1 VKRLVALVLTLAGA
15 AAGCSSARDPL
26 VVGAVYPTGGSQ
38 GPGGLEEYRG
48 VLLASELASR
58 QGGVDGQP
66 ISLRLVPADSAEAA
80 PGAVRTLVAEGVDVI
95 VGSYGSTVS
104 RPAAAEAAEQGA
116 FFWETGAVGEMDPGA
131 APGELV
137 FRFAPTGRTL
147 GRAAVAFIRDE
158 LTPRLRSSDGL
169 RYAVAFVDDEY
180 GRAVGSGAVEEIRTS
195 GLPLAGTFPYDPRD
209 ADFDRLATRV
219 GNAGTDVLVVVA
231 YLEDGVA
238 FRRAMVGADIPLAA
252 SIGTSSSYCHPEFG
266 EILGDDAVGLFA
278 SDKPDADFVD
288 PGRLT
293 DEAAQALRWGR
304 REYER
309 RYGLPMSSA
318 ALSGF
323 SAGWALFHHVLPRA
337 EGTSPEEVA
346 AAAAAVR
353 LPMGSLPNASGLDL
367 APPGHSEAGANLR
380 AATVIWEWVEE
391 GRREIVWP
399 PTLASGRLVPIPLR

>member
-1 VKRLVALVLTLAGA
+1 VRRLVALALALAGA
-15 AAGCSSARDPL
+15 VSGCSSAPAPV
-26 VVGAVYPTGGSQ
+26 VVGAVYPTAGSQ

-48 VLLASELASR
+48 VLLASELANQ
-58 QGGVDGQP
+58 QGGLEGRP
-66 ISLRLVPADSAEAA
+66 IHLRLAPAESAEAA
-80 PGAVRTLVAEGVDVI
+80 PGAVRALVAEGIDLM

-104 RPAAAEAAEQGA
+104 RPAASEAAEQGA

-158 LTPRLRSSDGL
+158 LSPQLRSSDGL
-169 RYAVAFVDDEY
+169 GYAVAFVDDEY
-180 GRAVGSGAVEEIRTS
+180 GRAVGYGAMEEIQTS
-195 GLPLAGTFPYDPRD
+195 GLRLAGTFPYDPRE
-209 ADFDRLATRV
+209 ADFDHLATAV
-219 GNAGTDVLVVVA
+219 GEAGTDVLVVVA

-238 FRRAMVGADIPLAA
+238 FRRAMVRAGIPLAA

-266 EILGDDAVGLFA
+266 QILGEDAVGLFA
-278 SDKPDADFVD
+278 SDKPDAAFVD

-293 DEAAQALRWGR
+293 DAAGDALRWGR

-309 RYGLPMSSA
+309 RYGIPMSSA

-323 SAGWALFHHVLPRA
+323 AAGWALFHHVIPTA
-337 EGTSPEEVA
+337 GGTSPAEVA
-346 AAAAAVR
+346 AAASAVR

-367 APPGHSEAGANLR
+367 APPGHAEAGANLR

-399 PTLASGRLVPIPLR
+399 PALASAPLIPIPLR

>member
-1 VKRLVALVLTLAGA
+1 VKRLVALVLALAGA

-48 VLLASELASR
+48 VLLASELANR
-58 QGGVDGQP
+58 KGGVDGRP
-66 ISLRLVPADSAEAA
+66 ISLRLAPADSAEAA
-80 PGAVRTLVAEGVDVI
+80 PGAVRTLVAGGVDVI

-137 FRFAPTGRTL
+137 FRFAPTGQSL

-158 LTPRLRSSDGL
+158 LTPRLPSPDGL

-195 GLPLAGTFPYDPRD
+195 GLPLAKTFPYDPRTT
-209 ADFDRLATRV
+209 DFDRLATAV
-219 GNAGTDVLVVVA
+219 GKARTDVLAVVA

-266 EILGDDAVGLFA
+266 EILGEDAVGLFA

-288 PGRLT
+288 PGLLT
-293 DEAAQALRWGR
+293 DGAAEALRWGR
-304 REYER
+304 REYEL

-323 SAGWALFHHVLPRA
+323 SAGWALFHHLLPGA
-337 EGTSPEEVA
+337 GGTSPEEVA

-367 APPGHSEAGANLR
+367 APPGHPEAGANLR

-399 PTLASGRLVPIPLR
+399 PALASGRLLPIPLR

>member
-1 VKRLVALVLTLAGA
+1 VRRLVAVVLASA
-15 AAGCSSARDPL
+15 AFGSGCASAPDAL
-26 VVGAVYPTGGSQ
+26 VVGAVYPTGGSH

-48 VLLASELASR
+48 VLLASELANR
-58 QGGVDGQP
+58 QGGVDGRP
-66 ISLRLVPADSAEAA
+66 ISLRLAPADSAEAA
-80 PGAVRTLVAEGVDVI
+80 PGAIRTLVAEGVDVI

-116 FFWETGAVGEMDPGA
+116 LFWETGAVGEMDPAA

-137 FRFAPTGRTL
+137 FRFSPTGQTL

-158 LTPRLRSSDGL
+158 LAPRLPSSERL

-180 GRAVGSGAVEEIRTS
+180 GRAVGAGALTEIRTS
-195 GLPLAGTFPYDPRD
+195 GLPLAGTFPYDPRE
-209 ADFDRLATRV
+209 ADFDRLATAV
-219 GNAGTDVLVVVA
+219 GESGADVLVVVA

-238 FRRAMVGADIPLAA
+238 FRRAMVGAGIPLAA

-266 EILGDDAVGLFA
+266 QILGDDAVGLFA

-288 PGRLT
+288 PDRLSE
-293 DEAAQALRWGR
+293 DAADSLRWGR
-304 REYER
+304 REYEE

-323 SAGWALFHHVLPRA
+323 AAGWALFHHVLPRA

-346 AAAAAVR
+346 AAATALR

-367 APPGHSEAGANLR
+367 APSGHPAAGANLR

-399 PTLASGRLVPIPLR
+399 PALASARLVPIALR

>member
-1 VKRLVALVLTLAGA
+1 VKRLVALVLALAGA

-48 VLLASELASR
+48 VLLASELAN
-58 QGGVDGQP
+58 QKGGVDGRP
-66 ISLRLVPADSAEAA
+66 ISLRLAPADSAEAA

-137 FRFAPTGRTL
+137 FRFAPTGQSL

-158 LTPRLRSSDGL
+158 LTPRLPSSGL
-169 RYAVAFVDDEY
+169 RYSVAFVDDEY

-195 GLPLAGTFPYDPRD
+195 GLPLAKTFPYDPRTT
-209 ADFDRLATRV
+209 DFDRLATAV
-219 GNAGTDVLVVVA
+219 GKAGTDVLVVVA

-293 DEAAQALRWGR
+293 DPAAEALRWGR
-304 REYER
+304 REYEE

-323 SAGWALFHHVLPRA
+323 AAGWALFHHVLPRA

-346 AAAAAVR
+346 AAATALR

-367 APPGHSEAGANLR
+367 APSGHPAAGANLR

-399 PTLASGRLVPIPLR
+399 PALASARLVPIALQ